1 MKVIEILK
9 LNSGLLKVLQ
19 DTGIKVEDVRYIGL
33 HDEYR
38 RMQANGEKVSYI
50 VATLAERYGIC
61 ERKVYSL
68 IKHLSRDCKLHT
80 V

>member
-1 MKVIEILK
+1 MKVIEVLK
-9 LNSGLLKVLQ
+9 LNSGLLRVLQ

-61 ERKVYSL
+61 ERKVYAL
-68 IKHLSRDCKLHT
+68 IKHLSSDCKLPA